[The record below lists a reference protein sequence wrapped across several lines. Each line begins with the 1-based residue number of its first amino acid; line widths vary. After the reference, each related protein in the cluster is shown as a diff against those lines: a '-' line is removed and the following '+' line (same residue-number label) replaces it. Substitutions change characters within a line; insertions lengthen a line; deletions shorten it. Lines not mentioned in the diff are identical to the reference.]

1 MIMEIKIQTPLT
13 VDKARELKAGD
24 SCLIS
29 GVIYTARDAAHKRL
43 CELVDKGEALPFDVK
58 DSIIYFVGP
67 TPAKPGE
74 AIGSAGPTT
83 SYRMD
88 AYSPT
93 LIGQGLTGLIGKGTR
108 GPEVVDAMKQHGAVY
123 FGAIG
128 GCGALLSD
136 CIKKAEIVAYEDLGA
151 EAIRRL
157 EVVDFPAIV
166 IIDSYGNNLYET
178 GRANYLEKRKG
189 SLSNE

>member
-1 MIMEIKIQTPLT
+1 
-13 VDKARELKAGD
+13 
-24 SCLIS
+24 
-29 GVIYTARDAAHKRL
+29 
-43 CELVDKGEALPFDVK
+43 
-58 DSIIYFVGP
+58 
-67 TPAKPGE
+67 
-74 AIGSAGPTT
+74 
-83 SYRMD
+83 MD

-93 LIGQGLTGLIGKGTR
+93 LIGQGLTGMIGKGQR

-128 GCGALLSD
+128 GCGALLSN
-136 CIKKAEIVAYEDLGA
+136 CIKKAEVIAYEDLGA

-178 GRANYLEKRKG
+178 GRANYLEQSKN
-189 SLSNE
+189 SLSSQ